1 MPTLLLEEVFVTEGI
16 PQFTFV
22 PPPNFNDIL
31 LDVRKP
37 GKPVIIEG
45 QSGTGKTT
53 CIIKAIEK
61 LGDGIDITKL
71 KARKAEDVSQI
82 VKLVTDQ
89 PQGRFMIDDFHRL
102 DPALQTQ
109 LANLAKLAAEEGE
122 VESPLPKLIL
132 VGINKVG
139 SALISLVP
147 DIAKRVAIHRIE
159 VGLPEDIQKLV
170 ERGANLL
177 NVRIPD
183 WQVIFDESAGD
194 YWLTQHL
201 CQTLCA
207 SQDVLET
214 QHATKDLPISVKAL
228 RTKVIDKLSS
238 AYHEGVKQFCR
249 GQRFRPSND
258 PYFKL
263 LKAIGEQDSS
273 LIDLNELANANPD
286 VRGSVNN
293 IKEQRLT
300 DLISAKPECEKLF
313 YYNAQTKNFAIE
325 DPAVFYYIKH
335 LNWDSLRKDCGFRES
350 TRNFDYDFA
359 ISFAGE
365 NRELAKC
372 IADNLR
378 ILDSSV
384 FYDEY
389 YEVNFLGRALSKQFQ
404 EIFGAESKLILCLLD
419 KHYAE
424 KIWPTFE
431 RECFLPR
438 VPQEEVIPIFLDET
452 KFVGI
457 PTDLYG
463 FRYVFDPTKA
473 DWQQEVIDQIVFPL
487 MERLS

>member
-1 MPTLLLEEVFVTEGI
+1 
-16 PQFTFV
+16 
-22 PPPNFNDIL
+22 
-31 LDVRKP
+31 
-37 GKPVIIEG
+37 
-45 QSGTGKTT
+45 
-53 CIIKAIEK
+53 
-61 LGDGIDITKL
+61 
-71 KARKAEDVSQI
+71 
-82 VKLVTDQ
+82 
-89 PQGRFMIDDFHRL
+89 
-102 DPALQTQ
+102 LQTQ
-109 LANLAKLAAEEGE
+109 LANLAKLAAEEGD

-170 ERGANLL
+170 ERGAALL

-183 WQVIFDESAGD
+183 WRVVFNESAGD

-214 QHATKDLPISVKAL
+214 QDATKDLLISVNAL

-273 LIDLNELANANPD
+273 LVDLNELANANPD

-300 DLISAKPECEKLF
+300 DLISAKPEGEKLF

-335 LNWDSLRKDCGFRES
+335 LDWDSLRKDCGFRD
-350 TRNFDYDFA
+350 TIKNFDYDFA
-359 ISFAGE
+359 ISS
-365 NRELAKC
+365 LA
-372 IADNLR
+372 R
-378 ILDSSV
+378 I
-384 FYDEY
+384 
-389 YEVNFLGRALSKQFQ
+389 VN
-404 EIFGAESKLILCLLD
+404 
-419 KHYAE
+419 
-424 KIWPTFE
+424 
-431 RECFLPR
+431 
-438 VPQEEVIPIFLDET
+438 
-452 KFVGI
+452 
-457 PTDLYG
+457 
-463 FRYVFDPTKA
+463 
-473 DWQQEVIDQIVFPL
+473 
-487 MERLS
+487 